1 MKGQIP
7 GVLLRSGVSSMH
19 FVNPKRSSPLPHR
32 KIHDP
37 IVPKESLRSAYP
49 SVGIRYECRVSVDLP
64 LQNLRSVISCSSLK
78 IESEDVA
85 AVDIICNV
93 DCDSKQ
99 GHSN

>member
-1 MKGQIP
+1 MKGRIP

-19 FVNPKRSSPLPHR
+19 FVNPKRTSPLPRHNF
-32 KIHDP
+32 HDP
-37 IVPKESLRSAYP
+37 IVPQKSLRSAYP

-64 LQNLRSVISCSSLK
+64 LQNLRSVISCSSFR

-93 DCDSKQ
+93 YCDSKQ